1 MQTSSC
7 IRTFSGKGLPLLPTV
22 RDFGRQLFL
31 ALRVLRRAGLIHC
44 DVKPENLLP
53 GMGATSHTLTLCR
66 CKSTSFHLT
75 SVLCFVSLWLC
86 PSY

>member
-1 MQTSSC
+1 M
-7 IRTFSGKGLPLLPTV
+7 GLPLLPTV

-53 GMGATSHTLTLCR
+53 GMLILRSYIFPPHFVVVFR
-66 CKSTSFHLT
+66 V
-75 SVLCFVSLWLC
+75 SVLRRVTEATWRRQHHNQAE
-86 PSY
+86 